1 VTEFFSRGGRF
12 WYKAPNGRR
21 PYEQRKCSGCGAD
34 FYGLHTPSA
43 PQQGRFCSLRCSRL
57 GAHNPAWRGDAIGYR
72 GAHLRVEKER
82 GKAAMCSVRDCDTG
96 CTTFHWANLTGN
108 YGDVWDYAP
117 MCVTHH
123 RRLDHGYGERH
134 GGAKLT
140 DAQVAEMRAAYA
152 RGGVTQRE
160 LAGKYRVSQS
170 CVGKIIRNQTRGI
183 DGLLLARHLP
193 KGGGLG

>member
-1 VTEFFSRGGRF
+1 MSEFYSRGGRF

-21 PYEQRKCSGCGAD
+21 PYEQRKCLACGAD
-34 FYGLHTPSA
+34 FYGLHTPAA

-57 GAHNPAWRGDAIGYR
+57 GANNPAWRGSDVGYR

-82 GKAAMCSVRDCDTG
+82 GKASSCSIADCDTG
-96 CTTFHWANLTGN
+96 CTKFHWASLTGN

-123 RRLDHGYGERH
+123 RRFDHGYGERH

-140 DAQVAEMRAAYA
+140 DAQAAEMRAAYA
-152 RGGVTQRE
+152 AGGVTYRE
-160 LAGKYRVSQS
+160 LAERYGISPS
-170 CVGKIIRNQTRGI
+170 GVGAIIRGQVRPLEN
-183 DGLLLARHLP
+183 LLLAKHLP
-193 KGGGLG
+193 D